1 MSGSKQ
7 TQQQQRPPAPGPV
20 WVTARDLRTLP
31 TVAELTAIALALKAN
46 LDNQTES
53 LVESTT
59 VDLHRKPASIVI
71 R

>member
-1 MSGSKQ
+1 MNESKGKE
-7 TQQQQRPPAPGPV
+7 QQQIPPAAEPL

-31 TVAELTAIALALKAN
+31 TVAELAAIALALKAN

-59 VDLHRKPASIVI
+59 VDLHRKPASSII